1 MSIKSILTVLM
12 IALSISHAWA
22 DKTAMEAIKTYHLYG
37 ASVSAADLETI
48 KSNYAAA
55 SSQRFDR
62 CMARGASRGYWDC
75 YKHRVTGESPWPF
88 NKGFINGEPI
98 STRLHLDIYRD
109 NKSWDGHHQST
120 SEGSLLVRVGF
131 RCPSELGF
139 ITVGDGPREDRTLW
153 CERVEV
159 ESCSTGNPLDVYSGK
174 KYEFNVDYASPNGAL
189 KVERQY
195 VNQHS
200 GWIVN
205 AEPRIK
211 YVGAGGTAL
220 TEGLFNQTRAACIAP
235 VEQVLTRYKATYD
248 EPFLT
253 ERYTNLVCRKL
264 LNKETTPVIHVWL
277 NGNEYRF
284 LENG

>member
-1 MSIKSILTVLM
+1 MFMKSILAIIILS
-12 IALSISHAWA
+12 LSIPYVWA
-22 DKTAMEAIKTYHLYG
+22 DKMATEAVKTYTLYG
-37 ASVSAADLETI
+37 SAVRAADLETI
-48 KSNYAAA
+48 KANVAAA
-55 SSQRFDR
+55 SSQFFDR

-75 YKHRVTGESPWPF
+75 YKHWVTGESPWPF
-88 NKGFINGEPI
+88 NQGFINGEPV
-98 STRLHLDIYRD
+98 STRLHVDIYRD
-109 NKSWDGHHQST
+109 NKSWDGRRHQST
-120 SEGSLLVRVGF
+120 SEGSFLVRVGLGL

-139 ITVGDGPREDRTLW
+139 IIVADGPGEDRTQW

-211 YVGAGGTAL
+211 YVGASEAIP
-220 TEGLFNQTRAACIAP
+220 TEGLFPHTRAACVAP
-235 VEQVLTRYKATYD
+235 IEQVLTRYKATYD
-248 EPFLT
+248 EPFFT
-253 ERYTNLVCRKL
+253 ERYTNLVCLKL
-264 LNKETTPVIHVWL
+264 LNRETSPVIHAWL
-277 NGNEYRF
+277 SG
-284 LENG
+284 